1 MKIKARTMELAGS
14 NYEIGHMLGKVTE
27 SFPQL
32 KAFMASPLPGFDEGK
47 VREAQQMFRQWC
59 PGLNEELEGFADA
72 LSVPVERLVYW
83 GMTNL
88 RPGCSQIAV
97 LPSRTKEG
105 VPLLARNY
113 EFNQDSEDF
122 IFARTSVLG
131 KYTHMGTSVLFFGRD
146 EGLNECG
153 LAVTMSTCGFP
164 VGALEYMRRP
174 QLNGLQFW
182 AVIRSVL
189 ENCKDVTE
197 ALAFL
202 RDMPIAFNLNMMV
215 MDKAGNTALV
225 ETMDGR
231 FGVRYPD
238 LKAGEDYLCA
248 TNHPL
253 IPELIP
259 YEPKAMRHSLVRY
272 DWIKDRMDRDGKIG
286 EEDLKQMLHARY
298 PDGLC
303 CHHYRDYFGTT
314 KSMVISPVYGTIS
327 LCWGGEDVNGWQQYQ
342 IGAPL
347 QPSAREIELHD
358 EPFPKEMGE
367 FVPL

>member
-1 MKIKARTMELAGS
+1 MNLTGS
-14 NYEIGHMLGKVTE
+14 SYEIGQTLGE
-27 SFPQL
+27 STAGNPQL
-32 KAFMASPLPGFDEGK
+32 KAFMASPFPGFDEGK
-47 VREAQQMFRQWC
+47 VQRAQQLFKRWC

-105 VPLLARNY
+105 IPLLARNY
-113 EFNQDSEDF
+113 EFNPDAEDF
-122 IFARTSVLG
+122 IFVRTSVTG

-174 QLNGLQFW
+174 QLDGLQFW

-189 ENCKDVTE
+189 ENCRDVAE
-197 ALAFL
+197 ALDFIKE
-202 RDMPIAFNLNMMV
+202 MPIAFNLNMML
-215 MDKAGNTALV
+215 MDQTGDTALV
-225 ETMDGR
+225 ETLDGR
-231 FGVRYPD
+231 FCVRRPD
-238 LKAGEDYLCA
+238 LAAEDFLCA
-248 TNHPL
+248 TNHPVV
-253 IPELIP
+253 PELVL

-272 DWIKDRMDRDGKIG
+272 EWIKNRLAGGEKVG
-286 EEDLKQMLHARY
+286 EEDLKQMLHSRY

-314 KSMVISPVYGTIS
+314 KSMVISPVCGTIS
-327 LCWGGEDVNGWQQYQ
+327 LCWGGEAANGWELYR
-342 IGAPL
+342 ISEPL
-347 QPSAREIELHD
+347 QPAAKEIELHNV
-358 EPFPKEMGE
+358 PFPKEMGE
-367 FVPL
+367 FVVLREEA

>member
-1 MKIKARTMELAGS
+1 MELAGS
-14 NYEIGHMLGKVTE
+14 SYEIGHMLGKVAE
-27 SFPQL
+27 SSPQL
-32 KAFMASPLPGFDEGK
+32 RAFMASPLPGFGEGK
-47 VREAQQMFRQWC
+47 VWEAQQMFRQWC

-72 LSVPVERLVYW
+72 LSVPAERLVYW

-113 EFNQDSEDF
+113 EFNPDSEDF
-122 IFARTSVLG
+122 ILARTSVSG

-164 VGALEYMRRP
+164 VGALEYMRKP

-189 ENCKDVTE
+189 ENCKDVAE
-197 ALAFL
+197 ALDFL
-202 RDMPIAFNLNMMV
+202 KDMPIAFNLNMML
-215 MDKAGNTALV
+215 MDKAGNTALI

-238 LKAGEDYLCA
+238 LKTGEDYLCA

-272 DWIKDRMDRDGKIG
+272 DWIRNRLDGGEKIG
-286 EEDLKQMLHARY
+286 EEDLKEMLHSRY
-298 PDGLC
+298 PKGLC

-327 LCWGGEDVNGWQQYQ
+327 LSWGGEEANGWELYQ
-342 IGAPL
+342 IDAPL
-347 QPSAREIELHD
+347 KTSVREIELHN

-367 FVPL
+367 FVPLGGNIV